1 MKTVLASGSCSPCEH
16 RLPRQSQMM
25 TRSRYLSY
33 HSQSGWRR
41 VYARASNE
49 DVELAVFRFTLGIP
63 GFDDA
68 LIPRVV
74 GVVGACLLV
83 ANHIISGESS
93 GPSQTVTEVLG
104 MVLAGVGIVA
114 PTLQRTI
121 EESTPGKGRR
131 APVEDLEGSS
141 NVFAISESMS
151 EAQKEE
157 AAWASFA
164 VLKNANVCGMCLYI
178 RGEMVLCRGALGVAI
193 QGKDCLNLALK
204 EYKRMGIEEASHFRY
219 LQSKAEIS
227 SSKYSTCGIV
237 PSGAGG
243 VVQIPVSPLQTLAD
257 GTLPDVGCMLLVCDR
272 ERAMSAKELAWCKS
286 VASKLYFAFELN
298 SIE

>member
-1 MKTVLASGSCSPCEH
+1 MV
-16 RLPRQSQMM
+16 
-25 TRSRYLSY
+25 TRSRHLRYLSY

-41 VYARASNE
+41 VYPRASNE

-74 GVVGACLLV
+74 GVLGACLLLI
-83 ANHIISGESS
+83 NHVVSGESS

-141 NVFAISESMS
+141 NVFAISESIS

-178 RGEMVLCRGALGVAI
+178 RGEMELCRGALGVAI
-193 QGKDCLNLALK
+193 QGEDCLNLASK
-204 EYKRMGIEEASHFRY
+204 EYKSMGIEEASFRY
-219 LQSKAEIS
+219 LQNKAEIS

-243 VVQIPVSPLQTLAD
+243 VVQIPVSPLKTLAD
-257 GTLPDVGCMLLVCDR
+257 GTLPVVGCMLLVCDR